1 MSALLRFRSELGSR
15 WDKCSTQE
23 AFFFSCRQFIYRSK
37 FKKCP
42 LTGLTGQT
50 GTIRIT
56 KISRHVAWKRT
67 KHNMTWTT
75 YTEQWSLTLAWWKV
89 VSFMWIHLPSNNS
102 KSFSEMYFWTCL
114 VYLTLVQV
122 LKLYRK
128 YSSSLRLAENKENI
142 VNVLNDTLWIVVQ
155 KYKNVKL
162 MQRPQKLTF
171 KEVYTEC
178 KKCYSYNSK

>member
-122 LKLYRK
+122 LKLYKK

-162 MQRPQKLTF
+162 MQRPQKT
-171 KEVYTEC
+171 
-178 KKCYSYNSK
+178 NI